1 LSDLLHATEQRLAAA
16 TRGFMHCS
24 FARSLLHKG
33 SVRWADDDAGHT
45 AELRGVRSCQAFLRP
60 PRVRE
65 WLPEDQPPIFAAVRT
80 MLRSADGRIG
90 GVGLK
95 LHPDYSYGPYH
106 G

>member
-1 LSDLLHATEQRLAAA
+1 VP
-16 TRGFMHCS
+16 G
-24 FARSLLHKG
+24 
-33 SVRWADDDAGHT
+33 V
-45 AELRGVRSCQAFLRP
+45 LRR

-80 MLRSADGRIG
+80 MLRSAYGRIG

-106 G
+106 WLVGEISIGRELVATVLPEHGRPCFKSPHDPALS